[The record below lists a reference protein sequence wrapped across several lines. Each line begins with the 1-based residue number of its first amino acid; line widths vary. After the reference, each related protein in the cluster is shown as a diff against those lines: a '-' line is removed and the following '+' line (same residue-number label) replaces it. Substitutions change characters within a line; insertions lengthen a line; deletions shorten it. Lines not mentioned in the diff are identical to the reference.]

1 MFKPRLKKINLTI
14 IICAGTNNLTK
25 KKQSVQDTS
34 KEIIDIAE
42 TCRRGGVQT
51 IFISSL
57 TCRPSYQREINEIN
71 NLLKYYADIYNFT
84 FIDNGR
90 IQKGHLW
97 KEGVH
102 LNYEGISILTNN
114 YIAHL
119 NRPSL
124 ARFHNKWD

>member
-1 MFKPRLKKINLTI
+1 M
-14 IICAGTNNLTK
+14 
-25 KKQSVQDTS
+25 
-34 KEIIDIAE
+34 EIIDIVE

-57 TCRPSYQREINEIN
+57 TCRPSYQREINEII

-90 IQKGHLW
+90 IRKEHLW
-97 KEGVH
+97 KDGVH
-102 LNYEGISILTNN
+102 LNGEGISKNKDGVHLNDEGISILTNN
-114 YIAHL
+114 YITHL

-124 ARFHNKWD
+124 ARFHSIWD

>member
-1 MFKPRLKKINLTI
+1 M
-14 IICAGTNNLTK
+14 TK

-42 TCRRGGVQT
+42 TCRRCGVQT
-51 IFISSL
+51 ISISSL

-71 NLLKYYADIYNFT
+71 NLLKHYADIYNFT
-84 FIDNGR
+84 FIDKGR
-90 IQKGHLW
+90 IQQEHLW
-97 KEGVH
+97 KDCVH

-119 NRPSL
+119 NRSSL
-124 ARFHNKWD
+124 AQFHSIWE